1 MAPGFLFGFVVTS
14 SDSKWS
20 PAVVVYLRTRNQ
32 SGRTRSRTWSNA
44 VITRPVRSFKL
55 SQRGYPE
62 DGDLR
67 PIIIVRGYSVVN
79 TS

>member
-1 MAPGFLFGFVVTS
+1 MILGNIYPIYRSHLDRLG
-14 SDSKWS
+14 
-20 PAVVVYLRTRNQ
+20 PRAVNYENTKLA
-32 SGRTRSRTWSNA
+32 SGVMRS
-44 VITRPVRSFKL
+44 
-55 SQRGYPE
+55 SQRGYSE